1 MSALGTEHNCTH
13 CGGPETTDKDC
24 MCGGSGMRSVQI
36 LGLEGCIQY
45 WRDKHLKLL
54 IENSALKRDERH
66 AWDYLAKACG
76 HDPKA
81 HDSSGFHNA
90 VTVFGFAQHVVRERD
105 ALREQVDR
113 HLETLR
119 NIAVIGLGMS
129 DPLDESTDG
138 KDWAE
143 QAWSEAIASLRKQR
157 DELLEALKGVK
168 DCVMVPW
175 DTEAVVNQRIR
186 ELIKKVES
194 ASAPSARSEVESR

>member
-1 MSALGTEHNCTH
+1 MTRPEWLDEWLNSRLDAGVKVPEDQRELAAYFRDLEAEQHCTH

-66 AWDYLAKACG
+66 AWDYLAKACD

-105 ALREQVDR
+105 ALR
-113 HLETLR
+113 
-119 NIAVIGLGMS
+119 
-129 DPLDESTDG
+129 
-138 KDWAE
+138 
-143 QAWSEAIASLRKQR
+143 KQR
-157 DELLEALKGVK
+157 DELLEALGILAAWPPSYPCNENISRMRQFAHDKAESATGPSV
-168 DCVMVPW
+168 
-175 DTEAVVNQRIR
+175 RSG
-186 ELIKKVES
+186 VES
-194 ASAPSARSEVESR
+194 Q